1 MSYKQFDWYSCL
13 VVCVFS
19 SMLLVVFGVL
29 SSFHMN
35 ALRNG
40 LWSGALFSFDTVSLY
55 LVLLS
60 VFLWLSL
67 TFLFGRVSV
76 ISKVFV
82 TLSVISSLVCYCSV
96 HCLVFWVFYELS
108 ILFLLLLLLTESPYS
123 ERYLA
128 SWYLLGYVVLTSLP
142 MLLCLFY
149 LSVETGSFDMRT
161 WFSLCGDNMILG
173 SGVLLVLGVMFVTK
187 VPLPPFHVWLPI
199 VHAEASSIVSVCLSG
214 YIMKLGLLGVCRM
227 CCSVLPGSLFSS
239 VYMLVCMALAVL
251 FFFSAAR
258 ELDGKRWLAFLSLS
272 HIVVAAICL
281 SVVSFSGSN
290 LAFIFSVGHG
300 LSAGVVFILLWL
312 VYEVSGSR
320 NWFVLKF
327 CLSGSLLMRCLMA
340 SGVCTVASLPPTL
353 QFFTEV
359 SVVSESGYVSLLF
372 VYVFF
377 LYLFFSGL
385 VPLFLIGGLLSRHF
399 SVSFGDAGVYGY
411 FSSVLFLVL
420 WSFIMFVIV

>member
-13 VVCVFS
+13 VVFVFS
-19 SMLLVVFGVL
+19 GLSLLVWGIF
-29 SSFHMN
+29 SSFQVS
-35 ALRNG
+35 ALQSG
-40 LWSGALFSFDTVSLY
+40 LWSGAIFSLDAVSLY

-67 TFLFGRVSV
+67 SFLFGRVSAV
-76 ISKVFV
+76 SKVYV
-82 TLSVISSLVCYCSV
+82 TLSVISSLVCYCCV
-96 HCLVFWVFYELS
+96 HCLVFWVFYELA
-108 ILFLLLLLLTESPYS
+108 ILFLLLLLVTESPYS

-149 LSVETGSFDMRT
+149 LSVESGSFDMRT
-161 WFSLCGDNMILG
+161 WFSSEG
-173 SGVLLVLGVMFVTK
+173 SSALLSHSVLLVLGVMFVTK

-227 CCSVLPGSLFSS
+227 CCSVLPSGLFSS
-239 VYMLVCMALAVL
+239 GYMLVCMALAVL

-272 HIVVAAICL
+272 HIIVAAICL
-281 SVVSFSGSN
+281 SVVSFSGSA

-327 CLSGSLLMRCLMA
+327 CLSSSLLMRCLMA

-411 FSSVLFLVL
+411 FSSVFFLVL
-420 WSFIMFVIV
+420 WSFIMFVII